1 MTVKTLPSNVLDSQ
15 DRIIKKISSENTQL
29 REQLSQVLSRV
40 KENEAIWSHFNEIE
54 NIVMS
59 SDNIVDMAS
68 RIVTELK
75 TRFKLDVVTIILTSD
90 DEGGPANGESPEQLN
105 PAVEN
110 VYIVNEDAIRKH
122 IRSVDCPIL
131 LNNWGIGSKTFF
143 FPGESSVGSAAL
155 IPLEIWGMLV
165 GTLNLGSKDTG
176 RYHPRNDTSL
186 LHRLAA
192 KLSIGINN
200 AIVKARLQKLTV
212 TDELTGLFNRRHL
225 VTIAE
230 SEFERA
236 VRYGT
241 ICSYIMIDLDGFKA
255 INDKFGH
262 EAGDQALIAFATLLK
277 RRLRAVDTCA
287 RIGGDEFC
295 VILPET
301 NLAGALSTAEKL
313 LSELHNLKIF
323 SDQGNPLRLKA
334 SMGIASSEGNT
345 TKSWEEILRDA
356 DRNMY
361 TAKSRGGG
369 VFKPL
374 DGEKNKV

>member
-1 MTVKTLPSNVLDSQ
+1 M
-15 DRIIKKISSENTQL
+15 
-29 REQLSQVLSRV
+29 
-40 KENEAIWSHFNEIE
+40 
-54 NIVMS
+54 
-59 SDNIVDMAS
+59 
-68 RIVTELK
+68 
-75 TRFKLDVVTIILTSD
+75 
-90 DEGGPANGESPEQLN
+90 
-105 PAVEN
+105 
-110 VYIVNEDAIRKH
+110 
-122 IRSVDCPIL
+122 
-131 LNNWGIGSKTFF
+131 
-143 FPGESSVGSAAL
+143 
-155 IPLEIWGMLV
+155 
-165 GTLNLGSKDTG
+165 GTLNLGSKDAD

-200 AIVKARLQKLTV
+200 AIVKARLKKLTV

-262 EAGDQALIAFATLLK
+262 QAGDQALIAFATLLK
-277 RRLRAVDTCA
+277 SRLRAVDTCA

-295 VILPET
+295 VVLPET
-301 NLAGALSTAEKL
+301 DLAGALSTAEKL
-313 LSELHNLKIF
+313 LSELHNLKVF
-323 SDQGNPLRLKA
+323 SGQANPLRLKA

-361 TAKSRGGG
+361 TAKSQGGG

-374 DGEKNKV
+374 NAEKNKVQKV